1 MTPETEP
8 KAEGK
13 HEEKHESK
21 HEHHHEKA
29 ALEAKLE
36 ASEKKNEELKNQLL
50 RTAAEYD
57 NYRKR
62 ATREA
67 DQKFNDGVS
76 HAVTQILGILDTLDM
91 AANAASADENYKK
104 GVMMTLDK
112 AAKALENL
120 NITEI
125 EALNKPFDPNFM
137 NAVQQVPAA
146 EGQESGTSCRS
157 SRRATRSAIR
167 SSATQRSS
175 LQNKKPDWPARVH
188 INPLLSITTFKA
200 NLKGVFIMSKIIG
213 IDLGTTNSCVAVMEG
228 GEPVVI
234 ANAEGARTTPS
245 VVGFTKTGERLVG
258 QVAKRQAITNPDR
271 TPSLPSS
278 VRWAPTTRSTPTA
291 RTTPPRRSAL

>member
-1 MTPETEP
+1 MSHEAETKKEATAAPETEQTVTLEAEP
-8 KAEGK
+8 KAEKKVEG
-13 HEEKHESK
+13 K

-62 ATREA
+62 SQREA

-91 AANAASADENYKK
+91 AANAVCADENYKK

-137 NAVQQVPAA
+137 NAVQQVPPA
-146 EGQESGTSCRS
+146 EGQESGDVV
-157 SRRATRSAIR
+157 
-167 SSATQRSS
+167 QVF
-175 LQNKKPDWPARVH
+175 Q
-188 INPLLSITTFKA
+188 
-200 NLKGVFIMSKIIG
+200 KGYKIGDKIIRHA
-213 IDLGTTNSCVAVMEG
+213 TVVVAE
-228 GEPVVI
+228 
-234 ANAEGARTTPS
+234 
-245 VVGFTKTGERLVG
+245 
-258 QVAKRQAITNPDR
+258 
-271 TPSLPSS
+271 
-278 VRWAPTTRSTPTA
+278 
-291 RTTPPRRSAL
+291 

>member
-1 MTPETEP
+1 MSHEAEIKKEATAAPEAEQTVTPDAEP
-8 KAEGK
+8 KAEKKAEG
-13 HEEKHESK
+13 K

-62 ATREA
+62 SQREA

-91 AANAASADENYKK
+91 AANAACADENYKK

-112 AAKALENL
+112 AAKALEAL

-137 NAVQQVPAA
+137 NAVQQVPPV
-146 EGQESGTSCRS
+146 EGQESGDVV
-157 SRRATRSAIR
+157 
-167 SSATQRSS
+167 QVF
-175 LQNKKPDWPARVH
+175 Q
-188 INPLLSITTFKA
+188 
-200 NLKGVFIMSKIIG
+200 KGYKIGDKIIRHA
-213 IDLGTTNSCVAVMEG
+213 TVVVAE
-228 GEPVVI
+228 
-234 ANAEGARTTPS
+234 
-245 VVGFTKTGERLVG
+245 
-258 QVAKRQAITNPDR
+258 
-271 TPSLPSS
+271 
-278 VRWAPTTRSTPTA
+278 
-291 RTTPPRRSAL
+291 

>member
-1 MTPETEP
+1 MSHEAETKKEATAAPETEQTVTPEAEP
-8 KAEGK
+8 KAEKKAEG
-13 HEEKHESK
+13 K

-62 ATREA
+62 SQREA

-91 AANAASADENYKK
+91 AANAACADENYKK

-137 NAVQQVPAA
+137 NAVQQVPPA
-146 EGQESGTSCRS
+146 EGQESGDVV
-157 SRRATRSAIR
+157 
-167 SSATQRSS
+167 QVF
-175 LQNKKPDWPARVH
+175 Q
-188 INPLLSITTFKA
+188 
-200 NLKGVFIMSKIIG
+200 KGYKIGDKIIRHA
-213 IDLGTTNSCVAVMEG
+213 TVVVAE
-228 GEPVVI
+228 
-234 ANAEGARTTPS
+234 
-245 VVGFTKTGERLVG
+245 
-258 QVAKRQAITNPDR
+258 
-271 TPSLPSS
+271 
-278 VRWAPTTRSTPTA
+278 
-291 RTTPPRRSAL
+291 